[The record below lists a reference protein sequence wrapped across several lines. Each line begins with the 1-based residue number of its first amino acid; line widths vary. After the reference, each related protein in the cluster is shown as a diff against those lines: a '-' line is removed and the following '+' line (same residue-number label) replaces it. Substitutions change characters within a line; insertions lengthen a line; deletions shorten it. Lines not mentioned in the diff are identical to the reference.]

1 MDLDSLTQKSH
12 TLIVFDEKA
21 VVSWAEFVLKEGP
34 VGRSVFVFSSL
45 FCRYCERRDLSIQK
59 PSIPAL
65 SKLAKTEKNRG
76 LIRLRLFYPVIFR
89 TYPDIPPALLG
100 YYYKR
105 VTLYKRAMS

>member
-1 MDLDSLTQKSH
+1 MIRLCFLRSFAG
-12 TLIVFDEKA
+12 IANDEIYPFK
-21 VVSWAEFVLKEGP
+21 
-34 VGRSVFVFSSL
+34 
-45 FCRYCERRDLSIQK
+45 K

-65 SKLAKTEKNRG
+65 SQLAKTEKIRG

>member
-12 TLIVFDEKA
+12 TLIVIDEDQ
-21 VVSWAEFVLKEGP
+21 VIGWYELIN
-34 VGRSVFVFSSL
+34 
-45 FCRYCERRDLSIQK
+45 ERGARRAIRLCFFAFLGIANDETYPFKK

-65 SKLAKTEKNRG
+65 SQLAKTEKIRG

-89 TYPDIPPALLG
+89 IYPDIPPALLG

-105 VTLYKRAMS
+105 VTFYKRVMS

>member
-1 MDLDSLTQKSH
+1 MIRLCFLRSFVG
-12 TLIVFDEKA
+12 IANDEIYPFK
-21 VVSWAEFVLKEGP
+21 
-34 VGRSVFVFSSL
+34 
-45 FCRYCERRDLSIQK
+45 K

>member
-12 TLIVFDEKA
+12 TLIVIDED
-21 VVSWAEFVLKEGP
+21 P
-34 VGRSVFVFSSL
+34 VIGWYELIEERGARRAIRLCFSSL

-59 PSIPAL
+59 I
-65 SKLAKTEKNRG
+65 RG
-76 LIRLRLFYPVIFR
+76 WIRLRLFYPVIFR

-105 VTLYKRAMS
+105 VTFYKRVMS

>member
-21 VVSWAEFVLKEGP
+21 VINWVEIVLREGP
-34 VGRSVFVFSSL
+34 EGRSVFVSSL

-59 PSIPAL
+59 I
-65 SKLAKTEKNRG
+65 RG
-76 LIRLRLFYPVIFR
+76 WIRLRLFYPVIFR

-105 VTLYKRAMS
+105 VTFYKRAMS